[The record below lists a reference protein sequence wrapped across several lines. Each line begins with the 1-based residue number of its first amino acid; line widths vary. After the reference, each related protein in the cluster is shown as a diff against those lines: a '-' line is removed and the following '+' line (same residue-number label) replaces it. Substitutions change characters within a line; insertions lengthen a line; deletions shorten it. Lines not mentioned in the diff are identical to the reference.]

1 MILDGIK
8 LMVLGMGTVLVFLI
22 VMIFFMNLLAKVLA
36 PFAGVLEK
44 AAPAPKKKAAAKKS
58 GDDSLK
64 HELQYLKGRQNAKKN
79 QIHGLLFP

>member
-8 LMVLGMGTVLVFLI
+8 LMVLGMGTVLVFLV

-44 AAPAPKKKAAAKKS
+44 AAPAPKKKAAGKGGGNQLKAAAAAAALQAYKS
-58 GDDSLK
+58 GK
-64 HELQYLKGRQNAKKN
+64 
-79 QIHGLLFP
+79 

>member
-8 LMVLGMGTVLVFLI
+8 LMVLGMGTVLVFLV
-22 VMIFFMNLLAKVLA
+22 VMIFFMNLLAKALA

-44 AAPAPKKKAAAKKS
+44 AAPAPKKKAAAKS

-64 HELQYLKGRQNAKKN
+64 AAAAAAALQAYQSGK
-79 QIHGLLFP
+79 

>member
-8 LMVLGMGTVLVFLI
+8 LMVLGMGTVLVFLV

-44 AAPAPKKKAAAKKS
+44 AAPAPKKKAAAKT
-58 GDDSLK
+58 GDDQLK
-64 HELQYLKGRQNAKKN
+64 AAAAAAALQAYQSGK
-79 QIHGLLFP
+79 

>member
-8 LMVLGMGTVLVFLI
+8 LMVLGMGTVLVFLV

-44 AAPAPKKKAAAKKS
+44 AAPAPKKKAAAKGGDNQRKAAAAAAALQAYKS
-58 GDDSLK
+58 GK
-64 HELQYLKGRQNAKKN
+64 
-79 QIHGLLFP
+79 

>member
-8 LMVLGMGTVLVFLI
+8 LMVLGMGTVLVFLV

-44 AAPAPKKKAAAKKS
+44 AAPAPKKKAAAKGGDTQRKAAAAAAALQAYKS
-58 GDDSLK
+58 GK
-64 HELQYLKGRQNAKKN
+64 
-79 QIHGLLFP
+79 

>member
-8 LMVLGMGTVLVFLI
+8 LMVLGMGTVLVFLV

-44 AAPAPKKKAAAKKS
+44 AAPAPKKKAAAKGGDSQLKAAAAAAALQAYKS
-58 GDDSLK
+58 GK
-64 HELQYLKGRQNAKKN
+64 
-79 QIHGLLFP
+79 

>member
-8 LMVLGMGTVLVFLI
+8 LMVLGMGTVLVFLV

-44 AAPAPKKKAAAKKS
+44 AAPAPKKKAAAKKA

-64 HELQYLKGRQNAKKN
+64 AAAAAAVLQAYQSGK
-79 QIHGLLFP
+79 

>member
-8 LMVLGMGTVLVFLI
+8 LMVLGMGTVLVFLV

-44 AAPAPKKKAAAKKS
+44 AAPAPKKKAAAKGGDNQLKAAAAAALQAYKS
-58 GDDSLK
+58 GK
-64 HELQYLKGRQNAKKN
+64 
-79 QIHGLLFP
+79 

>member
-8 LMVLGMGTVLVFLI
+8 LMVLGMGTVLLFLV

-44 AAPAPKKKAAAKKS
+44 AAPAPKKKAAAKGGDNQLKAAAAAAALQAYKS
-58 GDDSLK
+58 GK
-64 HELQYLKGRQNAKKN
+64 
-79 QIHGLLFP
+79 

>member
-8 LMVLGMGTVLVFLI
+8 LMVLGMGTVLVFLV

-44 AAPAPKKKAAAKKS
+44 AAPAPKKKAAANGGDNQLKAAAAAAALQAYKS
-58 GDDSLK
+58 GK
-64 HELQYLKGRQNAKKN
+64 
-79 QIHGLLFP
+79 

>member
-64 HELQYLKGRQNAKKN
+64 AAAAAAALQAFQSGK
-79 QIHGLLFP
+79 

>member
-8 LMVLGMGTVLVFLI
+8 LMVLGMGTVLVFLV

-36 PFAGVLEK
+36 PFAGVLDK
-44 AAPAPKKKAAAKKS
+44 AAPAPKKKAAAKKA

-64 HELQYLKGRQNAKKN
+64 AAAAAAALQAYQSGK
-79 QIHGLLFP
+79 

>member
-44 AAPAPKKKAAAKKS
+44 AAPAPKKKAAAKKP

-64 HELQYLKGRQNAKKN
+64 AAAAAAALQAYQSGK
-79 QIHGLLFP
+79 

>member
-8 LMVLGMGTVLVFLI
+8 LMVIGMGTVLVLLV

-44 AAPAPKKKAAAKKS
+44 AAPAPKKKAAAKGGDNQLKAAAAAAALQAYKS
-58 GDDSLK
+58 GK
-64 HELQYLKGRQNAKKN
+64 
-79 QIHGLLFP
+79 

>member
-64 HELQYLKGRQNAKKN
+64 ATAAAAALQAYQSGK
-79 QIHGLLFP
+79 

>member
-44 AAPAPKKKAAAKKS
+44 AAPAPKKKAAAKKA

-64 HELQYLKGRQNAKKN
+64 AAAAAAALQAYQSGK
-79 QIHGLLFP
+79 

>member
-8 LMVLGMGTVLVFLI
+8 LMVLGMGTVLVFLV
-22 VMIFFMNLLAKVLA
+22 VMIFCMNLLAKVLA

-44 AAPAPKKKAAAKKS
+44 AAPAPKKKAAAKKA

-64 HELQYLKGRQNAKKN
+64 AAAAAAALQAYQSGK
-79 QIHGLLFP
+79 

>member
-8 LMVLGMGTVLVFLI
+8 LMVLGMGTVLVFLV

-44 AAPAPKKKAAAKKS
+44 AAPAPKKKAAAKGGDNQLKAAAAAAALQAYKS
-58 GDDSLK
+58 GK
-64 HELQYLKGRQNAKKN
+64 
-79 QIHGLLFP
+79 

>member
-64 HELQYLKGRQNAKKN
+64 AAAAAAALQAYQSGK
-79 QIHGLLFP
+79 

>member
-8 LMVLGMGTVLVFLI
+8 LMVLGMGTVLVFMV

-44 AAPAPKKKAAAKKS
+44 AAPAPKKKAAAKGGDNQLKAAAAAAALQAYKS
-58 GDDSLK
+58 GK
-64 HELQYLKGRQNAKKN
+64 
-79 QIHGLLFP
+79 

>member
-8 LMVLGMGTVLVFLI
+8 LMVLGMGTVLVFLV

-44 AAPAPKKKAAAKKS
+44 AAPAPKKKAAAKGGDNQLKAVAAAAALQAYKS
-58 GDDSLK
+58 GK
-64 HELQYLKGRQNAKKN
+64 
-79 QIHGLLFP
+79 

>member
-8 LMVLGMGTVLVFLI
+8 LMVLGMGTVLVFLV

-44 AAPAPKKKAAAKKS
+44 AAPAPKKKAAAKKA

-64 HELQYLKGRQNAKKN
+64 AAAAAAALQAYQSGK
-79 QIHGLLFP
+79 

>member
-8 LMVLGMGTVLVFLI
+8 LMVLGMGTVLVFLV

-64 HELQYLKGRQNAKKN
+64 AAAAAAALQAYQSGK
-79 QIHGLLFP
+79 

>member
-8 LMVLGMGTVLVFLI
+8 LMVLGMGTVLVFLV

-44 AAPAPKKKAAAKKS
+44 TAPAPKKKAAAKGGDNQLKAAAAAAALQAYKS
-58 GDDSLK
+58 GK
-64 HELQYLKGRQNAKKN
+64 
-79 QIHGLLFP
+79 

>member
-8 LMVLGMGTVLVFLI
+8 LMVLGMGTVLVFLV
-22 VMIFFMNLLAKVLA
+22 VMIFFMNLLAKALA

-44 AAPAPKKKAAAKKS
+44 AAPAPKKKAAAKKA

-64 HELQYLKGRQNAKKN
+64 AAAAAAALQAYQSGK
-79 QIHGLLFP
+79 